1 MVKTLQVIDQFLK
14 EGQQIANFSAQIEE
28 NGNYFVNRNV
38 IDNDLYQTNKDEIRM
53 AFNEFEDQ
61 MIELAR
67 NIKENGLCN

>member
-28 NGNYFVNRNV
+28 DGNYYVSRNV
-38 IDNDLYQTNKDEIRM
+38 INNDLYQTNKDEIRI

>member
-38 IDNDLYQTNKDEIRM
+38 INNDLYQTNKDEIRM